1 MDSVC
6 SYTARSGQREP
17 PILVL
22 EVMGDFKFAG
32 SPLFKHKSE
41 GSRWPDTAVC
51 LIFAILT
58 FARTFK
64 EVTVRITH
72 LGLMGPGSMFA
83 DKIAQ
88 LGLAAVGNGTEPT
101 TTLEANTTEATGTGV
116 NTTEAN
122 STGAV
127 THTDPITD
135 LTHTDPI
142 TDSSSSSSSMSPP
155 TSSPSPPTSEITK
168 SPAKPSQKPVS
179 GNYQSRPKPYRHHT
193 YTTMAVPKYEKMR
206 EYNNE
211 PGDEQE
217 WFNDIFSA
225 SNLGR
230 R

>member
-1 MDSVC
+1 MDRRPHGFPFDRIITFDINENPATKRFFC
-6 SYTARSGQREP
+6 GN
-17 PILVL
+17 
-22 EVMGDFKFAG
+22 
-32 SPLFKHKSE
+32 
-41 GSRWPDTAVC
+41 
-51 LIFAILT
+51 IFLTVAILSFT
-58 FARTFK
+58 RTFK

-72 LGLMGPGSMFA
+72 LGLMGPGSVLA
-83 DKIAQ
+83 DRIAQ

-122 STGAV
+122 STEANSTEANSTGAITV
-127 THTDPITD
+127 TDPITD

-142 TDSSSSSSSMSPP
+142 TDSTASSSSMSPP
-155 TSSPSPPTSEITK
+155 TSEVTK
-168 SPAKPSQKPVS
+168 YPAEPSQRPVS

-193 YTTMAVPKYEKMR
+193 YTTLAVPKYEKMR

-211 PGDEQE
+211 PSDEHE

>member
-1 MDSVC
+1 M
-6 SYTARSGQREP
+6 
-17 PILVL
+17 
-22 EVMGDFKFAG
+22 
-32 SPLFKHKSE
+32 
-41 GSRWPDTAVC
+41 
-51 LIFAILT
+51 
-58 FARTFK
+58 
-64 EVTVRITH
+64 TVRITH

-83 DKIAQ
+83 DRIAQ

-155 TSSPSPPTSEITK
+155 SSSPSPPTSEVTK
-168 SPAKPSQKPVS
+168 YPAKPSQKPVS
-179 GNYQSRPKPYRHHT
+179 GNYQSRPKPYRHQT
-193 YTTMAVPKYEKMR
+193 YTTMAVPKYEKLR

-211 PGDEQE
+211 PSDEQE